1 MAQSTEPHVMSRVKE
16 MPTPALVRSELR
28 AVLDSEM
35 FKRAP
40 ALSSFLG
47 FICEETLQGRPDRL
61 KEYTIAVEALGRP
74 DKFKPIE
81 DPIVRVQ
88 ASRLRECLKDYYR
101 GEGKGHPVQIR
112 LPKGHYVPEFSQAS
126 TPSEAIVTV
135 QTAVELEKPPA
146 PPPIPRWRLPLA
158 IAIGVVLVIGACVA
172 ALHEFARR
180 TRTPAAESLAFTPA
194 AAPSRSDADIV
205 RILAG
210 SSNPQYIDQLGRVWE
225 GDRYFKGGHTVKAVY
240 EPLVP
245 AEDRNLWLNYRSGE
259 EFEYDIPLKP
269 GPHELHLFFTE
280 TLYGVDPVA
289 GGGEAMRVFDVSA
302 NDRKLLEYFDILRDA
317 GGARIAD
324 EKVFND
330 VTAGAGGM
338 LHLRFAARSSE
349 AIVNGIEIFP
359 SSPHRMRPI
368 RLTTRSVPYASPNG
382 TLWQPDSYYSSGRT
396 HPLLQSVAGTDDPG
410 LYSSERFGN
419 FSYTF
424 PVAQGTYT
432 AIFHFNE
439 AFHGPSNPG
448 GGGVGSREFDVYFN
462 GVALLREFDIFKEA
476 GGANR
481 ALQKEF
487 HGLKPNALGKLVFT
501 FQPIRNYPCVNAIEI
516 IPE

>member
-1 MAQSTEPHVMSRVKE
+1 MPRVKD
-16 MPTPALVRSELR
+16 MPTPAQVQSELQ
-28 AVLDSEM
+28 AVLASEALQ
-35 FKRAP
+35 RAP
-40 ALSSFLG
+40 ALSSFLA
-47 FICEETLQGRPDRL
+47 FICEETLQGRSDQL

-74 DKFKPIE
+74 NDFQPIE
-81 DPIVRVQ
+81 NPIVRVQ
-88 ASRLRECLKDYYR
+88 ASRLRECLKDYYN

-112 LPKGHYVPEFSQAS
+112 LPKGHYVPEFRLVSIRID
-126 TPSEAIVTV
+126 PPVLV
-135 QTAVELEKPPA
+135 QTAVEPEKRSA
-146 PPPIPRWRLPLA
+146 HSAIPRWRWPVA
-158 IAIGVVLVIGACVA
+158 VAVGVLLVIGA
-172 ALHEFARR
+172 
-180 TRTPAAESLAFTPA
+180 SLAAYRESARQKSALAEESKLFTHSVLPG
-194 AAPSRSDADIV
+194 PQDADVI

-210 SSNPQYIDQLGRVWE
+210 YSNPQYIDQLGRVWE
-225 GDRYFKGGHTVKAVY
+225 GDRYFKGGHPVQAVY
-240 EPLVP
+240 EPLIR
-245 AEDRNLWLNYRSGE
+245 AEDRNLWLNYRGGE
-259 EFEYDIPLKP
+259 EFEYDIPLKA
-269 GPHELHLFFTE
+269 GPHELHLHFAE
-280 TLYGVDPVA
+280 PVYGVDAVA
-289 GGGEAMRVFDVSA
+289 GGGEATRIFDVSV
-302 NDRKLLEYFDILRDA
+302 NDRKLLDYFDIIRDA

-330 VTAGAGGM
+330 ISAAADGM

-359 SSPHRMRPI
+359 SLPHRMRPI
-368 RLTTRSVPYASPNG
+368 RVATRSVQYVSPDG
-382 TLWQPDSYYSSGRT
+382 TLWQPDRHYFGGRT
-396 HPLLQSVAGTDDPG
+396 HPLLQSVSETGDPG

-448 GGGVGSREFDVYFN
+448 GGGVGSRLFDVDFN
-462 GVALLREFDIFKEA
+462 GETLLRDFDIFKQA

-481 ALQKEF
+481 ALRKQF

-501 FQPIRNYPCVNAIEI
+501 FQPIKNYPCVNAIEI

>member
-1 MAQSTEPHVMSRVKE
+1 MPRLKE
-16 MPTPALVRSELR
+16 MPTPAQVQSELQ
-28 AVLDSEM
+28 AILASETL
-35 FKRAP
+35 KRAP
-40 ALSSFLG
+40 ALSSFLT
-47 FICEETLQGRPDRL
+47 FVCEETLRGRSDHL

-74 DKFKPIE
+74 NDFQPIE

-88 ASRLRECLKDYYR
+88 ASRLRECLKGYYS
-101 GEGKGHPVQIR
+101 GEGKGNPVQIR
-112 LPKGHYVPEFSQAS
+112 LPKGHYVPEFCLLAPRVGIAAS
-126 TPSEAIVTV
+126 VPVRAPEPVASEPG
-135 QTAVELEKPPA
+135 LEPA
-146 PPPIPRWRLPLA
+146 PATARRWRWPLA
-158 IAIGVVLVIGACVA
+158 VGLLLVVCASVAGFLVRAHHANSNGAEP
-172 ALHEFARR
+172 AL
-180 TRTPAAESLAFTPA
+180 A
-194 AAPSRSDADIV
+194 AASAPISSGGDTV

-210 SSNPQYIDQLGRVWE
+210 YPNAQYIDSLGRVWE
-225 GDRYFKGGHTVKAVY
+225 GDRYYKGGRAEQALY
-240 EPLVP
+240 EPLVR
-245 AEDRNLWLNYRSGE
+245 AEDRNLWLHFRGGE

-269 GPHELHLFFTE
+269 GPHEIHLHFSE
-280 TLYGVDPVA
+280 PVYGVDPIN
-289 GGGEAMRVFDVSA
+289 GGGEATRIFDISA
-302 NDRKLLEYFDILRDA
+302 NGRKLLDYFDILRDA

-330 VTAGAGGM
+330 VTAGADGM

-349 AIVNGIEIFP
+349 AIVNGIEVLP
-359 SSPHRMRPI
+359 SSPHRIRPI
-368 RLTTRSVPYASPNG
+368 RLTTRNVPYASPNG
-382 TLWQPDSYYSSGRT
+382 TLWQPDRYYSSGRT
-396 HPLLQSVAGTDDPG
+396 HPLLQSVEGTDDPG

-432 AIFHFNE
+432 AILHFNE

-476 GGANR
+476 SGANR
-481 ALQKEF
+481 ALRKEF
-487 HGLKPNALGKLVFT
+487 HGLKPNALGKLAFT

>member
-1 MAQSTEPHVMSRVKE
+1 MSQVKE
-16 MPTPALVRSELR
+16 DPTPDQVRTELQV
-28 AVLDSEM
+28 VLAFEM
-35 FKRAP
+35 LKRAP
-40 ALSSFLG
+40 ALSSFLT
-47 FICEETLQGRPDRL
+47 FICEETLQGRTERL

-74 DKFKPIE
+74 NEFQPIE

-88 ASRLRECLKDYYR
+88 ASRLRECLKGYYS
-101 GEGKGHPVQIR
+101 GEGKGNPVQIR
-112 LPKGHYVPEFSQAS
+112 LPKGHYVPEFRLVSIRV
-126 TPSEAIVTV
+126 E
-135 QTAVELEKPPA
+135 TAVPA
-146 PPPIPRWRLPLA
+146 QATVEQENFLAPSMIPRWRWPLA
-158 IAIGVVLVIGACVA
+158 AAVGVLLVIGASIVGFRVPV
-172 ALHEFARR
+172 HRR
-180 TRTPAAESLAFTPA
+180 SMDGAEPTLA
-194 AAPSRSDADIV
+194 AASVQGSSDSDTV

-210 SSNPQYIDQLGRVWE
+210 YPNPQYIDQLGRVWA
-225 GDRYFKGGHTVKAVY
+225 GDRYFKGGHTVKAFY

-245 AEDRNLWLNYRSGE
+245 AEDRNLWLNYRGGE

-269 GPHELHLFFTE
+269 GPHELHLYFTE

-302 NDRKLLEYFDILRDA
+302 NDRKLLEYFDIYRDA

-330 VTAGAGGM
+330 VTAGADGM
-338 LHLRFAARSSE
+338 LHLRFVARSSE
-349 AIVNGIEIFP
+349 AIVNGIEISP
-359 SSPHRMRPI
+359 SSPHRMCPI
-368 RLTTRSVPYASPNG
+368 RLTTRNVPYASPNG
-382 TLWQPDSYYSSGRT
+382 TLWQPDRYYSSGRT
-396 HPLLQSVAGTDDPG
+396 HSLLQSVAGTDDPG

-424 PVAQGTYT
+424 PVAQGTYK
-432 AIFHFNE
+432 AILHFNE

-476 GGANR
+476 RGANR
-481 ALQKEF
+481 ALRKEF

>member
-1 MAQSTEPHVMSRVKE
+1 MELRVMPRVKE
-16 MPTPALVRSELR
+16 MPTPAQVQSELQ
-28 AVLDSEM
+28 AILASEALV
-35 FKRAP
+35 RAP
-40 ALSSFLG
+40 ALSSFLA
-47 FICEETLQGRPDRL
+47 FICMETLHGRSDQL
-61 KEYTIAVEALGRP
+61 KEYTIAVEALGRQN
-74 DKFKPIE
+74 DFEPIE

-88 ASRLRECLKDYYR
+88 ASRLRECLKGYYNS
-101 GEGKGHPVQIR
+101 EGNGHPVQIR
-112 LPKGHYVPEFSQAS
+112 LPKGHYVPEFRLLSSRGTIADPIL
-126 TPSEAIVTV
+126 TVLPEPATSEPEPHPVPAI
-135 QTAVELEKPPA
+135 TA
-146 PPPIPRWRLPLA
+146 RWRWPLA
-158 IAIGVVLVIGACVA
+158 VGILLIVCASVTGFLVRAHHGNSNGPEP
-172 ALHEFARR
+172 AL
-180 TRTPAAESLAFTPA
+180 A
-194 AAPSRSDADIV
+194 AASAPISSGDIV

-210 SSNPQYIDQLGRVWE
+210 YSNSQYIDQLGRVWQ
-225 GDRYFKGGHTVKAVY
+225 GDRYFRGGHTVKAVY

-245 AEDRNLWLNYRSGE
+245 AEDRNLWLNYRGGE

-269 GPHELHLFFTE
+269 GPHELHLYFTE
-280 TLYGVDPVA
+280 TLYGVDLVA

-302 NDRKLLEYFDILRDA
+302 NDRKLLEYFDILRDS

-330 VTAGAGGM
+330 VTAGADGM

-349 AIVNGIEIFP
+349 AIVNGIEISP

-368 RLTTRSVPYASPNG
+368 RLTTRNVPYASPNG
-382 TLWQPDSYYSSGRT
+382 TLWQPDRYYSSGRT

-410 LYSSERFGN
+410 LYRSERFGN

-432 AIFHFNE
+432 AILHFNE

-481 ALQKEF
+481 ALRKEF

-501 FQPIRNYPCVNAIEI
+501 FQPIRNYPSVNAIEI

>member
-1 MAQSTEPHVMSRVKE
+1 MPQVKE
-16 MPTPALVRSELR
+16 DPTPDQVRTELQV
-28 AVLDSEM
+28 VLAFEM
-35 FKRAP
+35 LKRAP
-40 ALSSFLG
+40 ALSSFLT
-47 FICEETLQGRPDRL
+47 FICEETLQGRAERL

-74 DKFKPIE
+74 NEFQPIE

-88 ASRLRECLKDYYR
+88 ASRLRECLKGYYS
-101 GEGKGHPVQIR
+101 GEGKGNPVQIR
-112 LPKGHYVPEFSQAS
+112 LPKGHYVPEFRLVSIRVETAVPAQATVEQKKIL
-126 TPSEAIVTV
+126 TPSM
-135 QTAVELEKPPA
+135 
-146 PPPIPRWRLPLA
+146 IPRWRWPLA
-158 IAIGVVLVIGACVA
+158 AAVGVLLVIGASVVGFRVPV
-172 ALHEFARR
+172 HRR
-180 TRTPAAESLAFTPA
+180 SMDGAEPTLA
-194 AAPSRSDADIV
+194 AASVQGSSDSDTV

-210 SSNPQYIDQLGRVWE
+210 YPNPQYIDQLGRVWA

-245 AEDRNLWLNYRSGE
+245 AEDRNLWLNYRGGE

-269 GPHELHLFFTE
+269 GPHELHLYFTE

-302 NDRKLLEYFDILRDA
+302 NDRKLLEYFDIYRDA

-330 VTAGAGGM
+330 VTAGADGM
-338 LHLRFAARSSE
+338 LHLRFAARSSD
-349 AIVNGIEIFP
+349 AIVNGIEISP
-359 SSPHRMRPI
+359 SLPHRMRPI
-368 RLTTRSVPYASPNG
+368 RLTTRNVPYASPNG
-382 TLWQPDSYYSSGRT
+382 TLWQPDRYYSSGRT

-410 LYSSERFGN
+410 LYSSERFGD

-432 AIFHFNE
+432 AILHFNE

-476 GGANR
+476 RGANR
-481 ALQKEF
+481 ALKKEF